1 MLKEFH
7 KVTELNNSLNQTE
20 TFSKYFC
27 KKVRVGHCVILRSAH
42 NVLLHSFKE
51 RNILFS
57 NFLLLMKPKRT
68 LRSFE
73 KNALSFWTLK
83 KNAMFFYAFFFR
95 VKKELKCSFLEFFA
109 TYETQKNVAFFLKES
124 GFFKKNVC
132 SFEKNAR
139 YFKRTHCIPHCIR
152 SSV

>member
-73 KNALSFWTLK
+73 KKAGSLK
-83 KNAMFFYAFFFR
+83 KMCVLLKRMR
-95 VKKELKCSFLEFFA
+95 VI
-109 TYETQKNVAFFLKES
+109 LKERIAS
-124 GFFKKNVC
+124 PIALDHLCK
-132 SFEKNAR
+132 
-139 YFKRTHCIPHCIR
+139 YLYL
-152 SSV
+152 